1 MKIVVLCIIIKET
14 IKYNLFFSR
23 FLKHKNY
30 YIKFLA
36 LLKLLDA
43 QTNLF
48 KNAKYILN
56 GQVDILLRA
65 LELYGYNLEFML
77 DITDSSNEN
86 KEEKLALLK
95 FTYEQILATQA
106 EQVNGKKDNLDN
118 LSNLGKMFSK
128 NLNSLDSNKKLNVI

>member
-1 MKIVVLCIIIKET
+1 MHYAIYHEGGHFNDRKKELNCKNNS
-14 IKYNLFFSR
+14 IQSVELNL
-23 FLKHKNY
+23 
-30 YIKFLA
+30 
-36 LLKLLDA
+36 
-43 QTNLF
+43 
-48 KNAKYILN
+48 LN

-77 DITDSSNEN
+77 DSTDSSNEN

-106 EQVNGKKDNLDN
+106 EQVNGKKKNLDN